1 MTPSPLRMES
11 SASRLAPAAS
21 ASVTRGPILLFDGVC
36 NVCNASVDLVLR
48 RTRDVRVGAL
58 QSPEGQALLVG
69 AGLDPSRLDS
79 LVFFD
84 SDGQV
89 YQRSDAALALAAH
102 FDGAWPLLRVLRAV
116 PRPIRDAVYD
126 LIARNRFRWFGQ
138 RDTCRLPT
146 PEERGRFL

>member
-1 MTPSPLRMES
+1 METTPPASVPAPS
-11 SASRLAPAAS
+11 SAPAPSLAPVA
-21 ASVTRGPILLFDGVC
+21 RGPILLFDGVC

-84 SDGQV
+84 AAGQV

-102 FDGAWPLLRVLRAV
+102 FDGAWPLLRALRVV
-116 PRPIRDAVYD
+116 PRPLRDAAYD

-138 RDTCRLPT
+138 REACRLPT